1 MKKLTLVL
9 CACAMALAMAL
20 VSCKNEPEKVVFDK
34 DTSYQYI
41 YTLTG
46 SVVETVETGTPGNT
60 TKVNTTNTIKNGHMS
75 VVWEENKNQ
84 EINVYRN
91 RYLQGYI
98 SYDTTDS
105 ASTVTYDH
113 ATEFDYTFEFDPI
126 KNTYKVIDDDA
137 SAFSFTIAKGIPEAT
152 VTGDWEDDTVTISF
166 TNITKDDSDETTI
179 DKEYVVY
186 TYVLTALGK

>member
-34 DTSYQYI
+34 DTAYQYI

-60 TKVNTTNTIKNGHMS
+60 TKESTTNTIKNGYMS
-75 VVWEENKNQ
+75 VVWDENKNQ
-84 EINVYRN
+84 EMNVYRN
-91 RYLQGYI
+91 RSLQGFI
-98 SYDTTDS
+98 SYDTTDPNNNVNYNDD
-105 ASTVTYDH
+105 TQ
-113 ATEFDYTFEFDPI
+113 FDYTFEFDSI
-126 KNTYKVIDDDA
+126 KNTYKVIDDDEG
-137 SAFSFTIAKGIPEAT
+137 AFGFNTANGIPEAT

-166 TNITKDDSDETTI
+166 TNIISDNSNETTI
-179 DKEYVVY
+179 DKFYVVY